1 MSLFSLKKGATMPAF
16 GNGLVG
22 PLPSQERKGLK
33 KRSKK
38 LHMLSLF
45 FSQKRWHDVGIC
57 GQTSG
62 AFCPLKK
69 EKRLIKS
76 YILFAHFFTFLSKK
90 VARCRHLGMDQWGL
104 RPSVEADRQQR
115 ATCPPYTP
123 PTLVNFYAFFSPF
136 FLSFFS
142 PFLHFLYL
150 CLSFVCLHFLLLLSN
165 ICQLF
170 PIFQFPFFVP
180 SCFFYFPVFFFFFNI
195 FLIFFGTQATLE
207 NLLCFCFVF
216 IFSYTQATLIN
227 FSFLFFPFPQLH
239 WSLFLYTY
247 W

>member
-16 GNGLVG
+16 GNELVG

-33 KRSKK
+33 ERSKK

-45 FSQKRWHDVGIC
+45 FSQKRWHNVGIC

-123 PTLVNFYAFFSPF
+123 PTLVNFYALFLLFFSVL
-136 FLSFFS
+136 FLSFSAFS
-142 PFLHFLYL
+142 LPLSFF
-150 CLSFVCLHFLLLLSN
+150 CLSSFSFAPEQHLSTLSHFPISFFCSFLLFLLPCFFLLL
-165 ICQLF
+165 
-170 PIFQFPFFVP
+170 
-180 SCFFYFPVFFFFFNI
+180 
-195 FLIFFGTQATLE
+195 
-207 NLLCFCFVF
+207 
-216 IFSYTQATLIN
+216 
-227 FSFLFFPFPQLH
+227 
-239 WSLFLYTY
+239 
-247 W
+247 

>member
-1 MSLFSLKKGATMPAF
+1 MHIFSLFS
-16 GNGLVG
+16 
-22 PLPSQERKGLK
+22 R
-33 KRSKK
+33 
-38 LHMLSLF
+38 
-45 FSQKRWHDVGIC
+45 KRWHDAGIWEW
-57 GQTSG
+57 TSG
-62 AFCPLKK
+62 ASGRQWRPTVSSAPPVPHTPRLHLSTFMPFFC
-69 EKRLIKS
+69 
-76 YILFAHFFTFLSKK
+76 Y
-90 VARCRHLGMDQWGL
+90 
-104 RPSVEADRQQR
+104 
-115 ATCPPYTP
+115 
-123 PTLVNFYAFFSPF
+123 F

-195 FLIFFGTQATLE
+195 FLIFFGTQALE

-247 W
+247 WEKVGAWEPSSHLFVAKF